1 MDSRGPR
8 FFNSYDLFGKAI
20 PGVVLLLGLIL
31 LIPINN
37 PEISVPNDATL
48 RNLAVIVIAAVA
60 LGLIFGE
67 AVHNLAINIERTFG
81 WIRARGV
88 SIREFVS
95 GRKPHPI
102 LFVKYVILD
111 QSANSDNLQ
120 NNEEDTVPGASTK
133 EENKSNGGIGARIL
147 LWTKQTLTTVG
158 QEETP
163 KWIFPKS
170 IIFLTYRWIRRRF
183 SEIDSGFVSHRTL
196 FYSQAKSQIE
206 PYGVNERQNSI
217 YTLFLDALETD
228 HNNGRFKLN
237 HELTDGELE
246 KLNGL
251 KTDRTDYKLQL
262 LGEPKEE
269 SKERLQE
276 LYPLITTRLEEAPPM
291 RAAIFQARYSFC
303 RSMWVSLGILTA
315 AYTAIFVH
323 SNETTTRNAL
333 ENLPEFASSFVSNS
347 MISRILIS
355 LAVIVILSCFIE
367 LIVISIFEIFDRT
380 YKSAIGVS
388 VIYMVLLY
396 SVLQTQIPGK
406 LTEVSLTALQP
417 ILLTGHAVLVGTVE
431 FFFSIFNNSASVTD
445 LLIYALFGDLIAPVI
460 VLLGI
465 ATIFFFDASGDYKE
479 YYVEYLITEYTT
491 IVKSTQQK
499 ELDEETNR
507 ATGQRQGKFGS

>member
-31 LIPINN
+31 LIPVNN
-37 PEISVPNDATL
+37 LEPSVPGDATL
-48 RNLAVIVIAAVA
+48 RNLAVILIAAVA

-88 SIREFVS
+88 SIREFIS

-102 LFVKYVILD
+102 LFIKYVILD
-111 QSANSDNLQ
+111 QSDSGNSPQGDKR
-120 NNEEDTVPGASTK
+120 DTVPGARDG
-133 EENKSNGGIGARIL
+133 EENESKEGIAARIAQWL
-147 LWTKQTLTTVG
+147 NQTLTTVG

-170 IIFLTYRWIRRRF
+170 IIFLSYRWIRRRF

-228 HNNGRFKLN
+228 HNNGRFKINHDPTDKESEELN
-237 HELTDGELE
+237 ESKVESNDF
-246 KLNGL
+246 
-251 KTDRTDYKLQL
+251 RLQL
-262 LGEPKEE
+262 LSEPKEE
-269 SKERLQE
+269 SKKRLQE
-276 LYPLITTRLEEAPPM
+276 IYPLITTRLEEAPPM

-315 AYTAIFVH
+315 AYAAIFVH
-323 SNETTTRNAL
+323 SNEITTRNEL
-333 ENLPEFASSFVSNS
+333 ENLPEFASSLVTDSV
-347 MISRILIS
+347 ISRVLIS
-355 LAVIVILSCFIE
+355 LAIIIILFCFLEII
-367 LIVISIFEIFDRT
+367 LISIFEIIDRN
-380 YKSAIGVS
+380 YKYAGITGTMYIVF
-388 VIYMVLLY
+388 VYFAV
-396 SVLQTQIPGK
+396 QTQIPGK
-406 LTEVSLTALQP
+406 SIEVSFNILQP
-417 ILLTGHAVLVGTVE
+417 ILLTAHGVLVGAVDLY
-431 FFFSIFNNSASVTD
+431 FSIFNNSASVSD
-445 LLIYALFGDLIAPVI
+445 LLIYALFGDFIAPVI

-465 ATIFFFDASGDYKE
+465 ATISFFDASGDYKE

-491 IVKSTQQK
+491 IVKSTR
-499 ELDEETNR
+499 DEEQGEEINP